1 MLVEKLPIK
10 KLFVFLIFILLLIAV
25 FIFKNLPT
33 NLKNKEYEGVF
44 FKRPFPLIIINPKK
58 NLNKPTSFLILIE
71 NEININSFLSKLE
84 AKIGSIEGKLIKV
97 SGKLLT
103 LNENRFI
110 EISDELEQ
118 IVILDNLN
126 TYPSEQTLGKKIDL
140 IGNIINLKCITKNDF
155 SKECFY
161 ENVDKGLIP
170 ALRIFK
176 NKENIDYLLKIK
188 DSEIINDYV
197 KNNFQ
202 KPQKVFGD
210 YYYQNGFNVIN
221 LDSISS
227 LKWIYTY

>member
-10 KLFVFLIFILLLIAV
+10 KLFVFLIFILLLITV

-33 NLKNKEYEGVF
+33 KLEKKEYEGVF
-44 FKRPFPLIIINPKK
+44 FKKPFPLIIINPKK

-71 NEININSFLSKLE
+71 NETNINSFFSKLE
-84 AKIGSIEGKLIKV
+84 SKIGSIEGKLIKV

-103 LNENRFI
+103 LNETRFI

-118 IVILDNLN
+118 IVIIDNPN

-161 ENVDKGLIP
+161 ENIDKGLIP
-170 ALRIFK
+170 ALRIFR

-188 DSEIINDYV
+188 NSEIINDYI

-202 KPQKVFGD
+202 KMQKVFGD

-221 LDSISS
+221 LDSISTA
-227 LKWIYTY
+227 K

>member
-10 KLFVFLIFILLLIAV
+10 KLFVFLIFISLLITV

-33 NLKNKEYEGVF
+33 KLEKKEYEGVF
-44 FKRPFPLIIINPKK
+44 FKKPFPLIIINPKK
-58 NLNKPTSFLILIE
+58 KLNKPTSFLISIE
-71 NEININSFLSKLE
+71 NETNINSFLSKLE
-84 AKIGSIEGKLIKV
+84 SKIGSMEGKLIKV

-103 LNENRFI
+103 LNETRFI

-118 IVILDNLN
+118 IVIIDNPN

-155 SKECFY
+155 SKECFH

-170 ALRIFK
+170 ALRIFR
-176 NKENIDYLLKIK
+176 NKENIDYLLKIN
-188 DSEIINDYV
+188 DSEIINDYI

-202 KPQKVFGD
+202 KTQKVFGD

-221 LDSISS
+221 LDSISA
-227 LKWIYTY
+227 LK

>member
-1 MLVEKLPIK
+1 MLVEKPPIK
-10 KLFVFLIFILLLIAV
+10 KLFVFLIFTLLLIAV
-25 FIFKNLPT
+25 FIFKNSPT
-33 NLKNKEYEGVF
+33 KLKKKEYEGVF
-44 FKRPFPLIIINPKK
+44 FKRPFPLIIINAKK

-71 NEININSFLSKLE
+71 NKTNINSFFSKLE
-84 AKIGSIEGKLIKV
+84 SKIGSIEGKLIKV

-103 LNENRFI
+103 LNETRFI

-118 IVILDNLN
+118 MVILDNPN

-188 DSEIINDYV
+188 DSEIINDYI

-202 KPQKVFGD
+202 KTQKVFGD

-227 LKWIYTY
+227 LK

>member
-1 MLVEKLPIK
+1 MLVEKLHIK
-10 KLFVFLIFILLLIAV
+10 KLFVFLIFILLIIAV
-25 FIFKNLPT
+25 FIFNNSPSMREK
-33 NLKNKEYEGVF
+33 KEYNGIF
-44 FKRPFPLIIINPKK
+44 FKKPFPLIIINPKK
-58 NLNKPTSFLILIE
+58 KLNKPTSFLILIE
-71 NEININSFLSKLE
+71 NETNINSFLSKLE
-84 AKIGSIEGKLIKV
+84 SKIGSIEGKLIKV

-103 LNENRFI
+103 LNETRFI

-118 IVILDNLN
+118 IVILDNPN

-140 IGNIINLKCITKNDF
+140 NGNIINLKCITKNDF

-170 ALRIFK
+170 ALRVFR

-188 DSEIINDYV
+188 DFKIISDYL

-202 KPQKVFGD
+202 KIQKVFGE

-221 LDSISS
+221 LDSI
-227 LKWIYTY
+227 YTVK

>member
-10 KLFVFLIFILLLIAV
+10 KLFVLLIFILLLIAV
-25 FIFKNLPT
+25 FIFKNSPT
-33 NLKNKEYEGVF
+33 KLEKKEYEGVF
-44 FKRPFPLIIINPKK
+44 FKRPFPLIIINAKK

-71 NEININSFLSKLE
+71 NKTNINSFFSKLE
-84 AKIGSIEGKLIKV
+84 SKIGSIEGKLIKV

-103 LNENRFI
+103 LNETRFI

-118 IVILDNLN
+118 IVILDNPN

-140 IGNIINLKCITKNDF
+140 IGNIINLKCMTKNDF

-188 DSEIINDYV
+188 DSEIINDYI

-202 KPQKVFGD
+202 KTQKVFGD

-221 LDSISS
+221 LDSIST
-227 LKWIYTY
+227 LK

>member
-1 MLVEKLPIK
+1 VEKLPIK
-10 KLFVFLIFILLLIAV
+10 KLFLFLIFTLLLVAV
-25 FIFKNLPT
+25 FI
-33 NLKNKEYEGVF
+33 LKNSPTKLEKKNYEGVF

-71 NEININSFLSKLE
+71 NETNINSFFSKLE
-84 AKIGSIEGKLIKV
+84 SKIGSMEGKLIKV

-103 LNENRFI
+103 LNETRFI

-118 IVILDNLN
+118 IVILDNPN

-140 IGNIINLKCITKNDF
+140 IGNIINLKCIAKNDF

-188 DSEIINDYV
+188 DSEIINDYI

-202 KPQKVFGD
+202 KMQKVFGD

-227 LKWIYTY
+227 LK

>member
-10 KLFVFLIFILLLIAV
+10 KLFAFLIFILLLIAV
-25 FIFKNLPT
+25 FI
-33 NLKNKEYEGVF
+33 LKNSPTKFEKKKYEGVF
-44 FKRPFPLIIINPKK
+44 FKRPFPLIIINAKK

-71 NEININSFLSKLE
+71 NKTNINSFFSKLE
-84 AKIGSIEGKLIKV
+84 SKIGSIEGKLIKV

-103 LNENRFI
+103 LNETRFI

-118 IVILDNLN
+118 IVILDNPN

-188 DSEIINDYV
+188 DSEIINDYI

-202 KPQKVFGD
+202 KTQKVFGD

-221 LDSISS
+221 LDSIST
-227 LKWIYTY
+227 LK

>member
-84 AKIGSIEGKLIKV
+84 AKIGSMEGKLIKV

-103 LNENRFI
+103 LNETRFI

-118 IVILDNLN
+118 IVILDNPN

-140 IGNIINLKCITKNDF
+140 IGNIINLKCMTKNDF

-188 DSEIINDYV
+188 DSEIINDYI

-202 KPQKVFGD
+202 KTQKVFGD

-221 LDSISS
+221 LDSIST
-227 LKWIYTY
+227 LK

>member
-1 MLVEKLPIK
+1 MLVEKIPVK
-10 KLFVFLIFILLLIAV
+10 KLFVFLIFILLLTAV
-25 FIFKNLPT
+25 FI
-33 NLKNKEYEGVF
+33 LKNSPTKLEKKKYEGVF

-71 NEININSFLSKLE
+71 NETNINSFFSKLE
-84 AKIGSIEGKLIKV
+84 SKIGSMEGKLIKV

-103 LNENRFI
+103 LNETRFI

-118 IVILDNLN
+118 IVIIDNPN

-161 ENVDKGLIP
+161 KNVDKGLIP
-170 ALRIFK
+170 ALRIFR

-188 DSEIINDYV
+188 DSEIINDYI

-202 KPQKVFGD
+202 KTQKVFGD

-221 LDSISS
+221 LDSIST
-227 LKWIYTY
+227 LK

>member
-1 MLVEKLPIK
+1 MLVEKIPVK
-10 KLFVFLIFILLLIAV
+10 KLFVFLIFILLLTAV
-25 FIFKNLPT
+25 FI
-33 NLKNKEYEGVF
+33 LKNSPTKLEKKKYEGVF

-71 NEININSFLSKLE
+71 NEININSFFSKLE
-84 AKIGSIEGKLIKV
+84 SKIGSMEGKLIKV

-103 LNENRFI
+103 LNETRFI

-118 IVILDNLN
+118 IVIIDNPN

-161 ENVDKGLIP
+161 KNVDKGLIP
-170 ALRIFK
+170 ALRIFR

-188 DSEIINDYV
+188 DSEIINDYI
-197 KNNFQ
+197 KNNYQ
-202 KPQKVFGD
+202 KTQKVFGD

-221 LDSISS
+221 LDSIST
-227 LKWIYTY
+227 LK

>member
-10 KLFVFLIFILLLIAV
+10 KLFAFLIFILLLIAV
-25 FIFKNLPT
+25 FI
-33 NLKNKEYEGVF
+33 LKNSPTKLEKKKYEGVF

-71 NEININSFLSKLE
+71 NETNINSFLSKLE
-84 AKIGSIEGKLIKV
+84 SKIGSMEGKLIKV

-103 LNENRFI
+103 LNETRFI

-118 IVILDNLN
+118 IVILDNAN

-161 ENVDKGLIP
+161 ENVDKGFIP
-170 ALRIFK
+170 ALRIFR

-188 DSEIINDYV
+188 DIKKIKDYI

-202 KPQKVFGD
+202 KTKKVFGE

-221 LDSISS
+221 LDSIST
-227 LKWIYTY
+227 LK

>member
-25 FIFKNLPT
+25 FIFKNSPT
-33 NLKNKEYEGVF
+33 ILKNKEYEGVF

-161 ENVDKGLIP
+161 ENIDKGLIP

-188 DSEIINDYV
+188 DSEIINDYI

-202 KPQKVFGD
+202 KTQKVFGD

-227 LKWIYTY
+227 LK

>member
-71 NEININSFLSKLE
+71 NETNINSFLSKLE
-84 AKIGSIEGKLIKV
+84 GKIGSMEGKLIKV

-103 LNENRFI
+103 LNETRFI

-118 IVILDNLN
+118 IVILDNPN

-188 DSEIINDYV
+188 DSEIINDYI

-202 KPQKVFGD
+202 KTQKVFGD

-227 LKWIYTY
+227 LK

>member
-1 MLVEKLPIK
+1 MLVEKIPVK
-10 KLFVFLIFILLLIAV
+10 KLFVFLIFILLLTAV
-25 FIFKNLPT
+25 FI
-33 NLKNKEYEGVF
+33 LKNSPTKLEKKKYEGVF

-71 NEININSFLSKLE
+71 NEININSFFSKLE
-84 AKIGSIEGKLIKV
+84 SKIGSMEGKLIKV

-103 LNENRFI
+103 LNETRFI

-118 IVILDNLN
+118 IFIIDNPN

-161 ENVDKGLIP
+161 KNVDKGLIP
-170 ALRIFK
+170 ALRIFR

-188 DSEIINDYV
+188 DYEIINDYI

-202 KPQKVFGD
+202 KTQKVFGD

-221 LDSISS
+221 LDSIST
-227 LKWIYTY
+227 LK

>member
-1 MLVEKLPIK
+1 MLVEKIPVK
-10 KLFVFLIFILLLIAV
+10 KLFVFLIFILLLTAV
-25 FIFKNLPT
+25 FI
-33 NLKNKEYEGVF
+33 LKNSPTKLGKKKYEGVF

-71 NEININSFLSKLE
+71 NEININSFFSKLE
-84 AKIGSIEGKLIKV
+84 SKIGSMEGKLIKV

-103 LNENRFI
+103 LNETRFI

-118 IVILDNLN
+118 IVIIDNPN

-161 ENVDKGLIP
+161 KNVDKGLIP
-170 ALRIFK
+170 ALRIFR

-188 DSEIINDYV
+188 DYEIINDYI
-197 KNNFQ
+197 KNNYQ
-202 KPQKVFGD
+202 KTQKVFGD

-221 LDSISS
+221 LDSIST
-227 LKWIYTY
+227 LK

>member
-25 FIFKNLPT
+25 FIFKNSPT
-33 NLKNKEYEGVF
+33 KLKKKKYEGVF
-44 FKRPFPLIIINPKK
+44 FKRPFPLIIINAKK

-71 NEININSFLSKLE
+71 NKTNINSFFSKLE
-84 AKIGSIEGKLIKV
+84 SKIGSIEGKLIKV

-103 LNENRFI
+103 LNETRFI

-118 IVILDNLN
+118 MVILDNPN

-140 IGNIINLKCITKNDF
+140 IGNIINLKCMTKNDF

-161 ENVDKGLIP
+161 ENVDKGFIP

-188 DSEIINDYV
+188 DSEIINDYI

-202 KPQKVFGD
+202 KTQKVFGD

-221 LDSISS
+221 LDSIST
-227 LKWIYTY
+227 LK

>member
-25 FIFKNLPT
+25 FI
-33 NLKNKEYEGVF
+33 LKNSPAKLEKKKYEGVF
-44 FKRPFPLIIINPKK
+44 FKRPFPLIINAKK

-71 NEININSFLSKLE
+71 NKTNIDSFFSKLE
-84 AKIGSIEGKLIKV
+84 SKIGSIEGKLIKV

-103 LNENRFI
+103 LNETRFI

-118 IVILDNLN
+118 IVILDNPN

-188 DSEIINDYV
+188 DSEIINDYI

-202 KPQKVFGD
+202 KTQKVFGD

-221 LDSISS
+221 LDSIST
-227 LKWIYTY
+227 LK

>member
-161 ENVDKGLIP
+161 ENIDKGLIP

-188 DSEIINDYV
+188 DSEIINDYI

-202 KPQKVFGD
+202 KTQKVFGD

-227 LKWIYTY
+227 LK

>member
-25 FIFKNLPT
+25 FIFKNSPT
-33 NLKNKEYEGVF
+33 ILKNKEYEGVF
-44 FKRPFPLIIINPKK
+44 FKRPFPLIIINAKK

-71 NEININSFLSKLE
+71 NKTNINSFFSKLE
-84 AKIGSIEGKLIKV
+84 SKIGSIEGKLIKV

-103 LNENRFI
+103 LNETRFI

-118 IVILDNLN
+118 IVILDNPN

-188 DSEIINDYV
+188 DSEIINDYI

-202 KPQKVFGD
+202 KTQKVFGD

-221 LDSISS
+221 LDSIST
-227 LKWIYTY
+227 LK

>member
-25 FIFKNLPT
+25 FI
-33 NLKNKEYEGVF
+33 LKNSPTKLEKKNYEGVF

-71 NEININSFLSKLE
+71 NETNINSFFSKLE
-84 AKIGSIEGKLIKV
+84 SKIGSMEGKLIKV

-103 LNENRFI
+103 LNETRFI

-118 IVILDNLN
+118 IVILDNPN

-140 IGNIINLKCITKNDF
+140 IGNIINLKCIAKNDF

-188 DSEIINDYV
+188 DSEIINDYI

-202 KPQKVFGD
+202 KMQKVFGD

-227 LKWIYTY
+227 LK

>member
-10 KLFVFLIFILLLIAV
+10 KLFAFLIFILLLIAF
-25 FIFKNLPT
+25 FI
-33 NLKNKEYEGVF
+33 LKNSPTKFEKKKYEGVF
-44 FKRPFPLIIINPKK
+44 FKRPFPLIIINAKK
-58 NLNKPTSFLILIE
+58 KLNKPTSFLILIE
-71 NEININSFLSKLE
+71 NKTNINSFFSKLE
-84 AKIGSIEGKLIKV
+84 SKIGSIEGKLIKV

-103 LNENRFI
+103 LNETRFI

-118 IVILDNLN
+118 IVILDNPN

-161 ENVDKGLIP
+161 ENIDKGLIP
-170 ALRIFK
+170 ALRIFR
-176 NKENIDYLLKIK
+176 NKENIDYLLKIN
-188 DSEIINDYV
+188 DSEIINDYI

-202 KPQKVFGD
+202 KTQKVFGD

-221 LDSISS
+221 LDSIST
-227 LKWIYTY
+227 LK

>member
-1 MLVEKLPIK
+1 MLVEKIPVK
-10 KLFVFLIFILLLIAV
+10 KLFVFLIFILLLTAV
-25 FIFKNLPT
+25 FI
-33 NLKNKEYEGVF
+33 LKNSPTKLEKKKYEGVF

-71 NEININSFLSKLE
+71 NEININSFFSKLE
-84 AKIGSIEGKLIKV
+84 SKIGSMEGKLIKV

-103 LNENRFI
+103 LNETRFI

-118 IVILDNLN
+118 IFIIDNPN

-161 ENVDKGLIP
+161 KNVDKGLIP
-170 ALRIFK
+170 ALRIFR
-176 NKENIDYLLKIK
+176 NQENIDYLLKIK
-188 DSEIINDYV
+188 DSEIINDYI
-197 KNNFQ
+197 KNNYQ
-202 KPQKVFGD
+202 KTQKVFGD

-221 LDSISS
+221 LDSIST
-227 LKWIYTY
+227 LK

>member
-25 FIFKNLPT
+25 FI
-33 NLKNKEYEGVF
+33 LKNSPTKLEKKNYEGVF
-44 FKRPFPLIIINPKK
+44 FKRPFPLIIINAKK

-71 NEININSFLSKLE
+71 NKTNINSFFSKLE
-84 AKIGSIEGKLIKV
+84 SKIGSIEGKLIKV

-103 LNENRFI
+103 LNETRFI

-118 IVILDNLN
+118 IVIIDNPN

-155 SKECFY
+155 SKECFSK
-161 ENVDKGLIP
+161 NVDKGLIP
-170 ALRIFK
+170 ALRIFR

-188 DSEIINDYV
+188 DSEIINDYI

-202 KPQKVFGD
+202 KTQKVFGD

-227 LKWIYTY
+227 LK

>member
-10 KLFVFLIFILLLIAV
+10 KLFAFLIFILLLIAF
-25 FIFKNLPT
+25 FI
-33 NLKNKEYEGVF
+33 LKNSPTKFEKKKYEGVF

-71 NEININSFLSKLE
+71 NETNINSFISKLE
-84 AKIGSIEGKLIKV
+84 SKIGSMEGKLIKV

-103 LNENRFI
+103 LNETRFI

-118 IVILDNLN
+118 IVILDNSN

-161 ENVDKGLIP
+161 ENVDKTLIT
-170 ALRIFK
+170 ALRIFR
-176 NKENIDYLLKIK
+176 NKENIDYLLKIN
-188 DSEIINDYV
+188 DSEIINDYI
-197 KNNFQ
+197 KNNF
-202 KPQKVFGD
+202 KKTQKVFGD

-221 LDSISS
+221 LDSIST
-227 LKWIYTY
+227 LK

>member
-1 MLVEKLPIK
+1 MFVEKLPVK
-10 KLFVFLIFILLLIAV
+10 KLFVFLVFILLLIAA
-25 FIFKNLPT
+25 FIFKNSPT
-33 NLKNKEYEGVF
+33 KLEKKEYKGVF
-44 FKRPFPLIIINPKK
+44 FKRPFPLIIINTKK
-58 NLNKPTSFLILIE
+58 KLNKPTSFLILVE
-71 NEININSFLSKLE
+71 NETNINSFLSKLE
-84 AKIGSIEGKLIKV
+84 SKIGSIEGKLIKV

-103 LNENRFI
+103 LNETRFI

-118 IVILDNLN
+118 MVILDNPN

-140 IGNIINLKCITKNDF
+140 IGNIINLKCMTKNDF
-155 SKECFY
+155 SKECFH

-188 DSEIINDYV
+188 DSEIINDYI

-202 KPQKVFGD
+202 KTQKVFGD

-227 LKWIYTY
+227 LK

>member
-10 KLFVFLIFILLLIAV
+10 KLFAFLIFILLLIAV
-25 FIFKNLPT
+25 FI
-33 NLKNKEYEGVF
+33 LKNSPTKFEKKKYEGVF

-58 NLNKPTSFLILIE
+58 KLNKPTSFLILIE
-71 NEININSFLSKLE
+71 NETNINSFLSKLE
-84 AKIGSIEGKLIKV
+84 SKIGSMEGKLIKV

-103 LNENRFI
+103 LNETRFI

-118 IVILDNLN
+118 IVILDNPN

-188 DSEIINDYV
+188 DSEIMNDYV

-202 KPQKVFGD
+202 KPLKVFGD

-221 LDSISS
+221 LDSIST
-227 LKWIYTY
+227 LK

>member
-25 FIFKNLPT
+25 FIFKNLT
-33 NLKNKEYEGVF
+33 TKLEKKEYEGVF
-44 FKRPFPLIIINPKK
+44 FKKPFPLIVVINPKK
-58 NLNKPTSFLILIE
+58 KLNKPTSFLISIE
-71 NEININSFLSKLE
+71 SETNINFFLSKLE
-84 AKIGSIEGKLIKV
+84 SKIGSMEGKLIKV

-103 LNENRFI
+103 LNETRFM

-118 IVILDNLN
+118 IVILDNPN
-126 TYPSEQTLGKKIDL
+126 TYPSEQTQGKKIDL

-161 ENVDKGLIP
+161 ENIDKGLIP
-170 ALRIFK
+170 ALRIFR
-176 NKENIDYLLKIK
+176 NKENIDYLLKTK
-188 DSEIINDYV
+188 NSEIINDNI

-202 KPQKVFGD
+202 KTQKVFGD

-221 LDSISS
+221 LDSISA
-227 LKWIYTY
+227 LK

>member
-58 NLNKPTSFLILIE
+58 NLTKPTSFLILIE

-161 ENVDKGLIP
+161 ENIDKGLIP

-188 DSEIINDYV
+188 DSEIINDYI

-202 KPQKVFGD
+202 KTQKVFGD

-221 LDSISS
+221 LDSIST
-227 LKWIYTY
+227 L

>member
-25 FIFKNLPT
+25 FI
-33 NLKNKEYEGVF
+33 LKNSPTKLEKKKYEGVF
-44 FKRPFPLIIINPKK
+44 FKRPFPLIIINAKK

-71 NEININSFLSKLE
+71 NKTNINSFFSKLE
-84 AKIGSIEGKLIKV
+84 SKIGSIEGKLIKV

-103 LNENRFI
+103 LNETRFI

-118 IVILDNLN
+118 IVILDNPN

-140 IGNIINLKCITKNDF
+140 IGNIINLKCIAKNDF

-161 ENVDKGLIP
+161 ENIDKGLIP

-188 DSEIINDYV
+188 DSEIINDYI

-202 KPQKVFGD
+202 KMQKVFGD

-227 LKWIYTY
+227 LK

>member
-25 FIFKNLPT
+25 FI
-33 NLKNKEYEGVF
+33 LKNSPTKLEKKKYEGVF

-58 NLNKPTSFLILIE
+58 KLNKPTSFLILIE

-84 AKIGSIEGKLIKV
+84 AKIGSMEGKLIKV

-103 LNENRFI
+103 LNETRFI

-118 IVILDNLN
+118 IVILDTPN

-188 DSEIINDYV
+188 DSEIINDYI

-202 KPQKVFGD
+202 KTQKVFGD

-227 LKWIYTY
+227 LK

>member
-1 MLVEKLPIK
+1 MLVEKIPVK
-10 KLFVFLIFILLLIAV
+10 KLFVFLIFILLLTAV
-25 FIFKNLPT
+25 FI
-33 NLKNKEYEGVF
+33 LKNSPTKLEKKKYEGVF

-71 NEININSFLSKLE
+71 NETNINSFFSKLE
-84 AKIGSIEGKLIKV
+84 SKIGSMEGKLIKV

-103 LNENRFI
+103 LNETRFI

-118 IVILDNLN
+118 IFIIDNPN

-161 ENVDKGLIP
+161 KNVDKGLIP
-170 ALRIFK
+170 ALRIFR
-176 NKENIDYLLKIK
+176 NQENIDYLLKIK
-188 DSEIINDYV
+188 DSEIINDYI
-197 KNNFQ
+197 KNNYQ
-202 KPQKVFGD
+202 KTQKVFGD

-221 LDSISS
+221 LDSIST
-227 LKWIYTY
+227 LK

>member
-1 MLVEKLPIK
+1 MLVEKIPVK
-10 KLFVFLIFILLLIAV
+10 KLFVFLIFILLLTAV
-25 FIFKNLPT
+25 FI
-33 NLKNKEYEGVF
+33 LKNSPTKLEKKKYEGVF

-71 NEININSFLSKLE
+71 NETNINSFFSKLE
-84 AKIGSIEGKLIKV
+84 SKIGSMEGKLIKV

-103 LNENRFI
+103 LNETRFI

-118 IVILDNLN
+118 IVIIDNPN

-161 ENVDKGLIP
+161 KNVDKGLIP
-170 ALRIFK
+170 ALRIFR

-188 DSEIINDYV
+188 DSEIINDYI
-197 KNNFQ
+197 KNNYQ
-202 KPQKVFGD
+202 KTQKVFGD

-221 LDSISS
+221 LDSIST
-227 LKWIYTY
+227 LK

>member
-25 FIFKNLPT
+25 FIFKNSPT
-33 NLKNKEYEGVF
+33 KLKKKEYEGVF
-44 FKRPFPLIIINPKK
+44 FKRPFPLIIINAKK

-71 NEININSFLSKLE
+71 NKTNINSFFSKLE
-84 AKIGSIEGKLIKV
+84 SKIGSIEGKLIKV

-103 LNENRFI
+103 LNETRFI

-118 IVILDNLN
+118 IVILDNPN

-170 ALRIFK
+170 ALRIFR

-188 DSEIINDYV
+188 DSEIINDYI

-202 KPQKVFGD
+202 KTQKVFGD

>member
-10 KLFVFLIFILLLIAV
+10 KLFVFLIFILLLIAF
-25 FIFKNLPT
+25 FIFKNSPT
-33 NLKNKEYEGVF
+33 KLEKKKYEGVF
-44 FKRPFPLIIINPKK
+44 FKRPFPLIILNAKK
-58 NLNKPTSFLILIE
+58 KLNKPTSFLILIE
-71 NEININSFLSKLE
+71 NNTNINSFFSKLE
-84 AKIGSIEGKLIKV
+84 SKIGSIEGKLIKV
-97 SGKLLT
+97 FGKLLT

-188 DSEIINDYV
+188 DSEIINDYI

-202 KPQKVFGD
+202 KTQKVFGD

-227 LKWIYTY
+227 LK